1 MIASFIA
8 SLFGSLWAKLVAAF
22 LLVGGGIGAIAKMRN
37 DAVKIDRAKRKE
49 EDHEKASGI
58 RTRVRS
64 RRIERMHDLK
74 DRGYRD

>member
-58 RTRVRS
+58 RMRVRS
-64 RRIERMHDLK
+64 RRIERMRDLK